1 MRFRALALG
10 VLAAVGCSD
19 SSGPANTHSS
29 VALAQHLDSLYT
41 QACTLAYSP
50 AYEDPP
56 YYSPYFPRCLLM
68 EDLVVAPA
76 SGAEPSPLQVND
88 LPGSGWHAFVVDFAD
103 TTSNGTPRDSNFA
116 LIAYSDANVT
126 NSFVV
131 EWEMGN
137 EQGFI
142 VSNDTA
148 GADAYA
154 SSFTISTVSRGGRC
168 ADVPGLTTMSL
179 NGVHFPQIQYDPSIC
194 QLSTFSVS
202 WSGLFNVLRV
212 DSAYAEAQIPLQ
224 TVNGITVTNSPWG
237 VAFTNRVAQAMRH
250 RRAAAAAVGGLRAPG
265 S

>member
-1 MRFRALALG
+1 MRNRALSLAL
-10 VLAAVGCSD
+10 LAAVGCSD
-19 SSGPANTHSS
+19 GSGPAPIHSS
-29 VALAQHLDSLYT
+29 AALARHLDSLYT

-50 AYEDPP
+50 DYEDPP
-56 YYSPYFPRCLLM
+56 YFSPYFPRCLLM

-88 LPGSGWHAFVVDFAD
+88 LPGTGWHAFVIDFAD
-103 TTSNGTPRDSNFA
+103 TLSNGTPRDSNFA
-116 LIAYSDANVT
+116 LIAYSDADVT
-126 NSFVV
+126 NGFVV

-137 EQGFI
+137 DQGFI

-154 SSFTISTVSRGGRC
+154 NSFTISTVSRGGRC
-168 ADVPGLTTMSL
+168 GDVQGLTTFSV

-212 DSAYAEAQIPLQ
+212 DSAYAEAQIPVQ

-237 VAFTNRVAQAMRH
+237 VAFANRVVQPMRS
-250 RRAAAAAVGGLRAPG
+250 RRALSMR
-265 S
+265 